1 MSLTPSLTKV
11 SESQLIKDQ
20 RLFADCI
27 AQLLWFVRTTDWNK
41 KMGFKR
47 VELRLDDFNRP
58 DKRGHMVNS
67 RHYERCAGDILL
79 DVEGKYIED
88 SFHPVY
94 LEMGKFWEKLH
105 PRCRWGG
112 RFRKVDGNH
121 FSIASPDLLRA

>member
-1 MSLTPSLTKV
+1 MSD
-11 SESQLIKDQ
+11 SQLKKDQ
-20 RLFADCI
+20 QLFAKCI
-27 AQLLWFVRTTDWNK
+27 SELLHFVYTSDWNK
-41 KMGFKR
+41 KMGFKS

-58 DKRGHMVNS
+58 DKRGHMINS

-79 DVEGKYIED
+79 DVDGKYIED

-94 LEMGKFWEKLH
+94 LQMAKFWEGLH

-112 RFRKVDGNH
+112 RFRKADGNH